1 MPLSDFRDTYAW
13 REAIELSPF
22 LVNLAEQLPAS
33 EEHGLSLQL
42 RQIMVRLPGA
52 IAYDLGESSSF
63 SRKLHITRL
72 AAILDIID
80 KVYPA
85 LDTAGARKSL
95 EKLVDRVAGPG
106 FGEQTPGAAK
116 VYMPG
121 AMSHL
126 RPEPGTNKAMPSAE
140 SAESARPGEHSEQ
153 AVEEVAEHA
162 AAVEPVPA
170 HVEPST
176 VPVTPAEEPSAATHV
191 QVNADVHPDS
201 E

>member
-13 REAIELSPF
+13 REAIELSPY

-33 EEHGLSLQL
+33 EEYGLSMQL
-42 RQIMVRLPGA
+42 RKIMVRLPA
-52 IAYDLGESSSF
+52 AAAYDLLEANSF
-63 SRKLHITRL
+63 SRKVELTRL

-95 EKLVDRVAGPG
+95 EKVADRMAGPD

-121 AMSHL
+121 ATSHL
-126 RPEPGTNKAMPSAE
+126 RPEAGTDKPAPPTTAE
-140 SAESARPGEHSEQ
+140 TERSEE
-153 AVEEVAEHA
+153 AVAEHA

-170 HVEPST
+170 HSEPSS
-176 VPVTPAEEPSAATHV
+176 VPVTPAEEQAAPTHV
-191 QVNADVHPDS
+191 QVTTNEENHVQPNS